1 MMNKKTKFFTSK
13 SLKTLAIL
21 FFTSFFPLLWSAPMN
36 DEQKQQKKGK
46 QQQKLWNFSYTYSFD
61 RSVTHCQKIINYH
74 SWVYS
79 IYVIFIEN
87 QKTKKIR
94 SKKKIEDDHDDDP
107 ANLFIHPFLFQ
118 QCLKKARH
126 PHFIFSRFNF
136 YRVWQYRFIFC
147 FILIFHQK
155 LKIKSIN

>member
-1 MMNKKTKFFTSK
+1 MMNKTKILYFKHWLYFS
-13 SLKTLAIL
+13 SLV
-21 FFTSFFPLLWSAPMN
+21 FPLLWSAPMN

-87 QKTKKIR
+87 QKTKIR